1 MSQPG
6 AKIPIDIDMK
16 RKVIIFLIM
25 LALAICYCQNPTST
39 EEKRNGKVMMRNSSG
54 VVIVISSYTLQRGN
68 DSARQVLNRT
78 LFPGSDYTFK
88 SLLAPTQTFLF
99 KGGDVISVSY
109 RSKEDDS
116 DDPES
121 PLFEGVTDATVN
133 GNIGIVVKSG
143 GHISVGP
150 Q

>member
-1 MSQPG
+1 
-6 AKIPIDIDMK
+6 MK
-16 RKVIIFLIM
+16 RNVLTFLM
-25 LALAICYCQNPTST
+25 VLALAICYCQNPTST

-54 VVIVISSYTLQRGN
+54 VVIVISSYTHQRGN
-68 DSARQVLNRT
+68 DSARQVLNST

-88 SLLAPTQTFLF
+88 SLLDPAQTYLF
-99 KGGDVISVSY
+99 KGGDVVSVSY
-109 RSKEDDS
+109 RSQENDP
-116 DDPES
+116 DDPEN
-121 PLFEGVTDATVN
+121 PLFDGIADATVN

>member
-25 LALAICYCQNPTST
+25 LALAISYCQNPAST
-39 EEKRNGKVMMRNSSG
+39 EEKRNGKVVMRNNSG
-54 VVIVISSYTLQRGN
+54 VVIVISSYTHQRSTV
-68 DSARQVLNRT
+68 SAQRVLNHT
-78 LFPGSDYTFK
+78 LYPANEYTFK
-88 SLLAPTQTFLF
+88 SLLDGAETFLF
-99 KGGDVISVSY
+99 QGGDVVSVSY
-109 RSKEDDS
+109 RSSES
-116 DDPES
+116 DPEDPQS
-121 PLFEGVTDATVN
+121 PLFEGTADATVN

-143 GHISVGP
+143 GHISIGP

>member
-1 MSQPG
+1 
-6 AKIPIDIDMK
+6 MK
-16 RKVIIFLIM
+16 RNVLTFLM
-25 LALAICYCQNPTST
+25 VLALAICYCQNPTST
-39 EEKRNGKVMMRNSSG
+39 EEKRSGKVVMRNSSG
-54 VVIVISSYTLQRGN
+54 VVILISSYTHQRGS

-88 SLLAPTQTFLF
+88 SLLDPAQTYLF
-99 KGGDVISVSY
+99 KGGDVVSVSY
-109 RSKEDDS
+109 RSQESDP
-116 DDPES
+116 DDPEN
-121 PLFEGVTDATVN
+121 PLFDGIADATVN

>member
-1 MSQPG
+1 
-6 AKIPIDIDMK
+6 MK
-16 RKVIIFLIM
+16 RNVLTFLM
-25 LALAICYCQNPTST
+25 VLALAICYCQNPTST

-54 VVIVISSYTLQRGN
+54 VVIVISSYTHQRGN

-88 SLLAPTQTFLF
+88 SLLDPAQTFLF
-99 KGGDVISVSY
+99 KGGDVLSVSY
-109 RSKEDDS
+109 RSRESDP
-116 DDPES
+116 DDPEN
-121 PLFEGVTDATVN
+121 PLFDGIADATVN